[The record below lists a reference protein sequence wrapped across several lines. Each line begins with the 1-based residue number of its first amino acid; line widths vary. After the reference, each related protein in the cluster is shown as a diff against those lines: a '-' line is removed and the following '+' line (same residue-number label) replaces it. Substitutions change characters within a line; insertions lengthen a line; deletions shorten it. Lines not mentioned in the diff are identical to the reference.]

1 VRVKPLG
8 RDRFFNRI
16 WWFDGMGSASLV
28 GNGGTALYGSGRLFI
43 QGPSE
48 FDLEL
53 LQKRQLEE
61 NEDIDSRR
69 LEEEGKDGMLGSNE
83 WGVYNDLEELEAF
96 VAWLNPKGHRELALK
111 TALTKWWVHITAG
124 MRRRIADITASAKI
138 PDARRSSR
146 KNAGGYDLSRDPY
159 MLWTN
164 RRAANSS

>member
-1 VRVKPLG
+1 
-8 RDRFFNRI
+8 
-16 WWFDGMGSASLV
+16 MGSASLV
-28 GNGGTALYGSGRLFI
+28 GSGGTALYGSGRLFI

-48 FDLEL
+48 FDDDILR
-53 LQKRQLEE
+53 KRQYIDK
-61 NEDIDSRR
+61 EDIELRR
-69 LEEEGKDGMLGSNE
+69 LEEEGKDGILGPNE
-83 WGVYNDLEELEAF
+83 WAVYNDLEELEAF

-124 MRRRIADITASAKI
+124 MRRRLADIYTTSKI

-146 KNAGGYDLSRDPY
+146 KSASGNDLSRDPY

>member
-1 VRVKPLG
+1 L
-8 RDRFFNRI
+8 
-16 WWFDGMGSASLV
+16 GSASLV
-28 GNGGTALYGSGRLFI
+28 GSGGAALYGSGRLFI

-48 FDLEL
+48 FDDDILH
-53 LQKRQLEE
+53 KRYYTDKDF
-61 NEDIDSRR
+61 NSRR
-69 LEEEGKDGMLGSNE
+69 LEEEGKHGMLGANE
-83 WGVYNDLEELEAF
+83 WAAYNLIEEVEAF

-124 MRRRIADITASAKI
+124 MRRRLADIYTTSKI

-146 KNAGGYDLSRDPY
+146 KSASGNDLSRDPY